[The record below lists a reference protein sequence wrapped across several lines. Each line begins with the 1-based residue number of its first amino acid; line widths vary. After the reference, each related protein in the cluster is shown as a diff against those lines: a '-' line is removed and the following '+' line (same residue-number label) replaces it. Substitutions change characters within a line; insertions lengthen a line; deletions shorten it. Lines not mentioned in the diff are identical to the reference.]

1 MKPEKTAEKPVVLI
15 GNPNVGKS
23 VIFGILTGQYVIV
36 SNYPGTTV
44 EISRGKA
51 KYGKEEYQIIDTP
64 GVANLL
70 PMSQDE
76 VVTRDIL
83 LEEEDAYIIQV
94 ADSKNL
100 NRTFLITLQLVEMGL
115 PFILVMNMADEA
127 RERRINVDYG
137 KLSDILGIDVFPTVA
152 VSRTGTGKILPSI
165 STAKKAKHLFA
176 YDAYIEEAIREVE
189 TYLPELPISRRSIAL
204 MILSE
209 DKSLTKWLDDKI
221 ENGDLVQIQRIIREL
236 RSRYPDPLE
245 FVINRERLRK
255 AAELQKEVAHIEDT
269 PRKGFL
275 YEAGKISMHPIL
287 GIPILFGVLFL
298 MWFFVGKLAAG
309 NMVDFLM
316 NTVFGNP
323 ETGTG
328 LINPFFAGII
338 KKYIPFLYDMIL
350 GEYGLL
356 TVGITYAVAIVM
368 PIIAAFFLFFSL
380 LEDSGYLPRL
390 AIMTNK
396 VCKTVGLNGKAILP
410 MILGLGCGSMATISS
425 RILDTPKERMLV
437 ILLLAL
443 GVPCSA
449 QLGVITAMLAGL
461 SVPALLIWL
470 FITLGSIILVGII
483 ANRLL
488 PGETSDFIMEIPPL
502 RVPSLKNIVIKTIA
516 RIEWYLKEAV
526 PLFLLATF
534 ILFVMDKTGV
544 LSFIQRTSSPL
555 IGGILSLP
563 PKATNAFLMG
573 FLRRDYGAAGLLEMA
588 KSGLLTNN
596 QVLVSIV
603 AITLFLPCVAQ
614 LFVIFKEKG
623 WKATLGVSLF
633 VFFFAFT
640 VGGLLNLIL
649 TKLGVVL

>member
-1 MKPEKTAEKPVVLI
+1 MSKKEALKPVILI

-44 EISRGKA
+44 EISRGKV
-51 KYGKEEYQIIDTP
+51 KYGKDEYQIIDTP

-83 LEEEDAYIIQV
+83 LEEENALVIQV

-127 RERRINVDYG
+127 RERRINVDYL
-137 KLSDILGIDVFPTVA
+137 KLSGILGIDVFPTVA
-152 VSRTGTGKILPSI
+152 VSRTGTGKILPAI
-165 STAKKAKHLFA
+165 STARISKHVFA
-176 YDAYIEEAIREVE
+176 YDPFIEEAVNKVE
-189 TYLPELPISRRSIAL
+189 EFLPELPISRRSIAL

-209 DKSLTKWLDDKI
+209 DKSLTKWLDNKVDTENLHKI
-221 ENGDLVQIQRIIREL
+221 EKIIREL
-236 RSRYPDPLE
+236 KAHYPDPLE
-245 FVINRERLRK
+245 FVINRERLRL
-255 AAELQKEVAHIEDT
+255 AGELQKEVAQIEET
-269 PRKGFL
+269 PRRGFL
-275 YEAGKISMHPIL
+275 YEAGKITMHPL
-287 GIPILFGVLFL
+287 WGTPILLLVLFL

-309 NMVDFLM
+309 NMVDFLV

-323 ETGTG
+323 TEGTG
-328 LINPFFAGII
+328 WINPFFAGII
-338 KKYIPFLYDMIL
+338 KKYIPFLYDIIL
-350 GEYGLL
+350 GEYGLM

-396 VCKTVGLNGKAILP
+396 VCNTVGLNGKAILP

-461 SVPALLIWL
+461 SLPALLIWL
-470 FITLGSIILVGII
+470 FITMGSIILVGII

-488 PGETSDFIMEIPPL
+488 PGETSDFILEIPPL
-502 RVPSLKNIVIKTIA
+502 RVPSLKNIVIKTVA

-526 PLFLLATF
+526 PLFILATF
-534 ILFVMDKTGV
+534 ILFIMDKTGI
-544 LSFIQRTSSPL
+544 LAFIQNSASPL
-555 IGGILSLP
+555 IGGILNLP

-588 KSGLLTNN
+588 KNGLLTNN

-603 AITLFLPCVAQ
+603 TITLFLPCVAQ

-633 VFFFAFT
+633 VFIFAFM

-649 TKLGVVL
+649 TKLGVAL